1 MKYKRVLIY
10 TAFLT
15 AVVILVT
22 AQTTK
27 TMEEKS
33 NEKCPQFLYT
43 EKEIDKISA
52 NYLSSYLMKEAG
64 LKADIVQIACSRAE
78 DTGRL
83 HMLKAENPRFIIR
96 GMRA

>member
-27 TMEEKS
+27 PMEEKS

-43 EKEIDKISA
+43 EKEIDKISEYIA
-52 NYLSSYLMKEAG
+52 QQYGEFEMVGHEVVSSDIHC
-64 LKADIVQIACSRAE
+64 DIVIVPPTQNS
-78 DTGRL
+78 
-83 HMLKAENPRFIIR
+83 PIINWLLWGPGPTR
-96 GMRA
+96 

>member
-27 TMEEKS
+27 PMEEKS

-52 NYLSSYLMKEAG
+52 
-64 LKADIVQIACSRAE
+64 
-78 DTGRL
+78 
-83 HMLKAENPRFIIR
+83 
-96 GMRA
+96 